1 MRGVT
6 LDDRVVIG
14 QTFQRSIEF
23 AGPLHGPH
31 EPGLLVEHRFAHR
44 LGHRHGLGLLVVVA
58 QDQARNLIGHG
69 REQLVSILGPQL
81 AAFNGVV
88 QQDLNVHFVVRC
100 VDTGGIVDGIGV
112 DFSAAE
118 SELDAGAL
126 GEAEICAFA
135 HHAHAE
141 LGQMRGTR
149 PEARFLHTRARAPL
163 ARGES
168 HAAIAD
174 LRACEAQESFGFRNP
189 NVLAWRSTLALAA
202 CLRGSRGLMT
212 KQEAAAISV
221 PVLIAVGTADEIAGS
236 ATALGKIIPGSEV
249 LDIPNRDHMRAV
261 GDKVYKAGV
270 AEFLSARP

>member
-141 LGQMRGTR
+141 L
-149 PEARFLHTRARAPL
+149 
-163 ARGES
+163 
-168 HAAIAD
+168 
-174 LRACEAQESFGFRNP
+174 
-189 NVLAWRSTLALAA
+189 
-202 CLRGSRGLMT
+202 
-212 KQEAAAISV
+212 
-221 PVLIAVGTADEIAGS
+221 VGVDA
-236 ATALGKIIPGSEV
+236 
-249 LDIPNRDHMRAV
+249 
-261 GDKVYKAGV
+261 
-270 AEFLSARP
+270 